1 MNKKPIS
8 LEDYACLLARS
19 YALALGKANRR
30 DPVIQGMS
38 AMIGLTDPYKNELEA
53 EHQAICDALR
63 EYECLECEV
72 VDRVRELCPQS
83 NWDGEIRSV
92 MKKMEESIKT
102 NTVNEEDCL
111 KLESLGKPDWRD
123 RVSLFKLWEKK

>member
-19 YALALGKANRR
+19 YALSLGKANAR
-30 DPVIQGMS
+30 DPMIQGMNR
-38 AMIGLTDPYKNELEA
+38 MLGMGDPYRQELDN
-53 EHQAICDALR
+53 EHQAVMDTLK
-63 EYECLECEV
+63 EYECLETEV
-72 VDRVRELCPQS
+72 VDRVRELCPAS

-102 NTVNEEDCL
+102 NTVDESDCL